1 MRKYIC
7 KRLIQMLLVLVVVSV
22 VSFCLIKAAPG
33 DILMSYITPDTT
45 PEELE
50 QLKTDLGMDQS
61 IARQYLAWA
70 GNVLHGNWG
79 YSVINHQSV
88 LDQILDK
95 LPATAG
101 LMGASL
107 VLSLLIAIPL
117 GLLSGVRKNGVF
129 DNIVSF
135 ISYIGIS
142 IPNFWLGILLIL
154 LFSLKLEWL
163 PASGMHSIG
172 VETFADL
179 VKHTILPMIVISSS
193 NIAVF
198 TRYVRSNTISQM
210 EEDYVLTA
218 ISKGSSPTGIL
229 FRHVMKNCLLP
240 IITLVGMNLVSLVTG
255 SFIIESVFGWP
266 GLGTLSL
273 AAVSSRDYPLIMG
286 VTMLSCV
293 VLIVGIFLSDIVY
306 TLVDPRIK
314 SAGKECYE

>member
-22 VSFCLIKAAPG
+22 ASFCLIKAAPG

-88 LDQILDK
+88 LNQILDK

-179 VKHTILPMIVISSS
+179 VKHAILPMIVISSS

>member
-1 MRKYIC
+1 MVKYIC
-7 KRLIQMLLVLVVVSV
+7 KRILQMMVVLMVVSII
-22 VSFCLIKAAPG
+22 SFCLIKLAPG
-33 DILMSYITPDTT
+33 DILMSYVTPNTT

-50 QLKTDLGMDQS
+50 QLKIDLGLEGS
-61 IARQYLAWA
+61 ILQQYTAWV

-88 LDQILDK
+88 LGQILDR

-107 VLSLLIAIPL
+107 VLSLVVSIPL
-117 GLLSGVRKNGVF
+117 GLLSGVKKNSLF

-142 IPNFWLGILLIL
+142 IPNFWFGILLIL
-154 LFSLKLEWL
+154 LFSLKLGWL
-163 PASGMHSIG
+163 PASGMHTIG
-172 VETFADL
+172 VESFADL
-179 VKHTILPMIVISSS
+179 AKHAVLPMIVISMSQ
-193 NIAVF
+193 IAVF

-218 ISKGSSPTGIL
+218 VSKGTSPVGIL

-273 AAVSSRDYPLIMG
+273 ASVSSRDYPLIMG

-293 VLIVGIFLSDIVY
+293 VLIVGIFLSDILY
-306 TLVDPRIK
+306 TLVDPRIQ
-314 SAGKECYE
+314 SAGKESHE

>member
-1 MRKYIC
+1 MVKYIC
-7 KRLIQMLLVLVVVSV
+7 KRLVQMMIVLVVVSI
-22 VSFCLIKAAPG
+22 VSFFVIKLAPG
-33 DILMSYITPDTT
+33 DILMSYVGPNTT
-45 PEELE
+45 QEELE
-50 QLKTDLGMDQS
+50 QLKQDLGLEGS
-61 IARQYLAWA
+61 VLEQYLAWA
-70 GNVLHGNWG
+70 NNVLHGNWG

-88 LDQILDK
+88 LDQILEK

-107 VLSLLIAIPL
+107 LLSLVVSIPL
-117 GLLSGVRKNGVF
+117 GLLSGMHKNGIL

-142 IPNFWLGILLIL
+142 IPSFWFGILLIL

-163 PASGMHSIG
+163 PASGMRTIG
-172 VETFADL
+172 IDTFGDL
-179 VKHTILPMIVISSS
+179 ARHAILPMIVISMS

-218 ISKGSSPTGIL
+218 VSKGTSRAGIL

-273 AAVSSRDYPLIMG
+273 ASVSSRDYPLIMG

-293 VLIVGIFLSDIVY
+293 VLIVGIFLSDILY

-314 SAGKECYE
+314 SAGKERHE

>member
-7 KRLIQMLLVLVVVSV
+7 KRLIQMLLVLMVVSV
-22 VSFCLIKAAPG
+22 VSFRLIKAAPG

-50 QLKTDLGMDQS
+50 QLKIDLGLDQS
-61 IARQYLAWA
+61 TARQYLAWA

-117 GLLSGVRKNGVF
+117 GLLSGVKKNGVF

-179 VKHTILPMIVISSS
+179 VKHAILPMIVISSS